1 MNSIIDKIR
10 KQYIEDYLE
19 DSKVIDYTELT
30 EEQSL
35 QKILYEDLPKTVIHG
50 YPVASDFVNGNGKII
65 DIAEYE
71 KLSPI
76 EQSQYKL
83 RYYYLPY
90 THELFIGTT
99 GSGKTT
105 GCIEPQLRAI
115 SSQKNKP
122 NLFITD
128 PKGELFNKNAR
139 HLRDNGYITY
149 VLNFKDLINSD
160 HWNPL
165 RELYDYKM
173 ELLSIGKNIETV
185 DNIQGYNVKL
195 ADSPEKYTG
204 KYYICGDRAFASST
218 SMIKYCEFQRDCLEA
233 KISDLV
239 NQFAHMMINVQSNT
253 DKSWEFGAQDLLKGL
268 ILCMLDDVA
277 DKDSGFTR
285 EMMNLKTIQEYYLA
299 LKLPIFSGC
308 YTLYQHP
315 LLKNK
320 PMSSINFMATA
331 LHNASNT
338 MRSYC
343 GVFDGAIKD
352 WFQSHIFALTT
363 GDTINIDAIG
373 DKPFAIFIITR
384 DYDKSDFN
392 IAGLF
397 IDWIYRKMVEK
408 ADKLMD
414 NSKRPDD
421 CNVRA
426 LHFILD
432 EFANIPEIKD
442 FENKIATSRS
452 RNIWYHLAVQSYK
465 QLDHVYGEKRA
476 VIIHDNCCSHVFLGA
491 QNIETKGY
499 FASIC
504 GNRSVPALNSYFNAN
519 DNDISTVPVIPV
531 SKLDCIVPGT
541 IYIKRLYLSVIR
553 SQFIR
558 SYICS
563 KYGIYKKANKG
574 LEECTPTY
582 IESWNAPKYR
592 YRKLKEVLEK
602 MPKDNN
608 NSCY

>member
-1 MNSIIDKIR
+1 MNSIIDKIG

-19 DSKVIDYTELT
+19 NSKVIDYTELT
-30 EEQSL
+30 EEQGL
-35 QKILYEDLPKTVIHG
+35 QKILYDDLPRTVING
-50 YPVASDFVNGNGKII
+50 YPVASDFVNGNGEII
-65 DIAEYE
+65 DTAEYE

-76 EQSQYKL
+76 EQAQYKL

-90 THELFIGTT
+90 THELFVGTT

-105 GCIEPQLRAI
+105 GCIEPQIRAI

-139 HLRDNGYITY
+139 HLKDNGYVTY
-149 VLNFKDLINSD
+149 VLNFKDLVNSD

-165 RELYDYKM
+165 GEMYNYKM
-173 ELLSIGKNIETV
+173 ELASIGENIETV
-185 DNIQGYNVKL
+185 DSIKESNVKL
-195 ADSPEKYTG
+195 MDKPEEYTG
-204 KYYICGDRAFASST
+204 KYYICGEKAFASSA
-218 SMIKYCEFQRDCLEA
+218 SLIKYLEFQRDYLEA

-239 NQFAHMMINVQSNT
+239 NQFVNMMIKVQSQN
-253 DKSWEFGAQDLLKGL
+253 DKSWEYGAQDLLKG
-268 ILCMLDDVA
+268 IINCMLDDAA
-277 DKDSGFTR
+277 DKKSGFKR
-285 EMMNLKTIQEYYLA
+285 EMMNMKTIQEYYIA
-299 LKLPIFSGC
+299 LKLPIFADK
-308 YTLYQHP
+308 YTLYCHP

-320 PMSSINFMATA
+320 SRHTIDLMATA
-331 LHNASNT
+331 LGNAPNT

-343 GVFDGAIKD
+343 GVFDGAVKD

-363 GDTINIDAIG
+363 GDTVDIDKIG

-392 IAGLF
+392 VAGLF
-397 IDWIYRKMVEK
+397 IDWVYRKMVER

-452 RNIWYHLAVQSYK
+452 RNIWYHLALQSYK
-465 QLDHVYGEKRA
+465 QLDHVYGSDRA
-476 VIIHDNCCSHVFLGA
+476 VIIHDNCNSHVFLGA
-491 QNIETKGY
+491 QNAETKGY
-499 FASIC
+499 FAGIC
-504 GNRSVPALNSYFNAN
+504 GNRSVPALNSYFNADN
-519 DNDISTVPVIPV
+519 NDISTVPVIPV
-531 SKLDCIVPGT
+531 SKLDRIAPGT
-541 IYIKRLYLSVIR
+541 MYIKRLYMSVIK
-553 SQFIR
+553 SQFVR

-592 YRKLKEVLEK
+592 YSKLKQILESLSSGSN
-602 MPKDNN
+602 DID
-608 NSCY
+608 